1 MTDAELEELE
11 RLIQRLAI
19 TPTNMPLSDWCQLS
33 DGVLSLLSTIRT
45 LKAEV
50 EGTKAGY
57 DVEIQALC
65 EALWKREPGC
75 EFVRL
80 NYPQI
85 AAALSALDQEDT
97 P

>member
-11 RLIQRLAI
+11 RLIASIAWKLGEPKLRATQKDAQ
-19 TPTNMPLSDWCQLS
+19 NM
-33 DGVLSLLSTIRT
+33 LSTIRT

-50 EGTKAGY
+50 ENTKAGY

-85 AAALSALDQEDT
+85 ATTLSALDQGDT